1 MKQFT
6 FVYYGEPEFASPED
20 GAAHMSK
27 WMAWVGGLGDAMV
40 NPGLPV
46 GKPLTVSS
54 AGVSDGGG
62 VNRLVGFSVVE
73 ADSIDA
79 AVEMAKKC
87 PHLAHGT
94 IDVAEAMDRKMG

>member
-6 FVYYGEPEFASPED
+6 FVYYGEPEFASRED

-46 GKPLTVSS
+46 GKPVTVS
-54 AGVSDGGG
+54 ATGVSDGSAT
-62 VNRLVGFSVVE
+62 NRLVGFSVVE
-73 ADSIDA
+73 ADSIEA

-87 PHLAHGT
+87 PHLDHGT
-94 IDVAEAMDRKMG
+94 IDVAEAMDMKMG